1 MTNFQKNIKK
11 YILKDAL
18 QLIKNI
24 EFHPMN
30 TNDINDSLSL
40 MKIWANK
47 IKDKR
52 LCNYIENAIDANDED
67 QIKLLNELRNI
78 QYIIQQEIK
87 LEENY
92 SFNED
97 EQELKEVE
105 KTELNDFITSRGVE
119 TSSPINF

>member
-105 KTELNDFITSRGVE
+105 KTELNDFITSRGIE